1 MTSQPERYR
10 RQDPTFAQVYF
21 TCGWKH
27 RIFANATSNAQRF
40 VALTQAIITSQIFGV
55 LLLIMLSSV
64 SPLLGFPALIT
75 GLYTMATVNNAFDN
89 DINPMVGLLD
99 SHGMS
104 LILSASLMT
113 FFVNYGGEVSF
124 LTMLCLFVACIPF
137 YFDGAMALISIQKQ
151 RVLTAATATVEEVP
165 AEEDEFQKQNDDGE
179 KTTMAPSEYIM
190 PQLWQESPDL
200 ANRLTSDWKEGA
212 YLYDNTRQ
220 ITAAATIMG
229 TLALGMSTLTGMSAL
244 LVLIRSVSGLL
255 GYFTLGDTPALR
267 LVRSNGV
274 SLAMLLMAMGSILI
288 GSQTSSMAM
297 LMMMVLNLFDVYS
310 AATVETHAEPRER
323 ETTESQRQSTPV
335 EQFWLTSWRNN
346 SFNNVSTGNQQ
357 NLQILMMF
365 AQIFMLLVCGAEGQL
380 PVMLTTGIAMSLC
393 CGLYTF
399 FGSGPQ
405 LAAVDAM

>member
-1 MTSQPERYR
+1 
-10 RQDPTFAQVYF
+10 
-21 TCGWKH
+21 
-27 RIFANATSNAQRF
+27 
-40 VALTQAIITSQIFGV
+40 
-55 LLLIMLSSV
+55 
-64 SPLLGFPALIT
+64 
-75 GLYTMATVNNAFDN
+75 
-89 DINPMVGLLD
+89 
-99 SHGMS
+99 
-104 LILSASLMT
+104 
-113 FFVNYGGEVSF
+113 
-124 LTMLCLFVACIPF
+124 MLCLFVACIPF

-190 PQLWQESPDL
+190 PQLWQENPDL

-229 TLALGMSTLTGMSAL
+229 TLALGMSTLSGMSAL
-244 LVLIRSVSGLL
+244 LVFIRSLSSLL

-267 LVRSNGV
+267 LVRSNGM

-297 LMMMVLNLFDVYS
+297 LMMMMLNLFDVYS

-346 SFNNVSTGNQQ
+346 SFNNVSSGNQQ
-357 NLQILMMF
+357 NL
-365 AQIFMLLVCGAEGQL
+365 
-380 PVMLTTGIAMSLC
+380 
-393 CGLYTF
+393 
-399 FGSGPQ
+399 
-405 LAAVDAM
+405 